1 MLFCLMR
8 QNRQY
13 LFNMNYLE
21 VFGVLAGVGVDV
33 SKCFRVGSGVLK
45 HGARA
50 ESESEKCDFAH
61 LWSQLSSNMHCNLEL
76 YEDENDSIVLLWRS
90 PSLQCCQLV
99 YIYTYIYI
107 RIYIYQFFQ
116 DTIYTYIYTKF
127 EKFGIIS
134 KCLVYNFLILYIQ
147 EKLVYIWY
155 IFVRGF
161 SWDFKP
167 VYLVY
172 YKAKTEKPTVVLK
185 PCI

>member
-45 HGARA
+45 HRARA
-50 ESESEKCDFAH
+50 ESESEKCDSAH

-99 YIYTYIYI
+99 Y
-107 RIYIYQFFQ
+107 
-116 DTIYTYIYTKF
+116 IYTYIYTKF

-172 YKAKTEKPTVVLK
+172 YKANTEKPTVVLK